1 VVIDIPLR
9 HHVIMRIGVWE
20 LPARSDVGRVVDLL
34 LWCATGVAAGLA
46 ALAHFGGA
54 SPVVR
59 FLGTLGAITL
69 ASAVLG
75 RALDQLGG
83 RMRPATI
90 GTFQAVVGN
99 LPELIICIFALRA
112 GLVTV
117 VQAALIGSVLNLLL
131 LGNGL
136 AYLTGGLKNGTM
148 TIDGRHAK
156 VTRVMLVLL
165 MATLITPAIA
175 VNLGTPAAEHTTAVS
190 NVVAIALLTVFVVSL
205 PFRLGKNTDAP
216 PPVHNGTGEAKVGT
230 WPLPRVLLL
239 VAVAGLVIAF
249 EADWLM
255 SALGPATE
263 AMNLDPAFVGLFL
276 VATVGNLSQL
286 APAVQLSLRGDADT
300 ATAITMEGALQVA
313 LMLAPVLTLIAPL
326 LGAGEFTL
334 IFPPLQIVAVIVA
347 ALLVVFVTIDGT
359 VNHLEGLALVALYTV
374 LGSLFWWG

>member
-1 VVIDIPLR
+1 MVNRPQISNSVCPSLSVSSSRMTRRVASLIALYRSGSASTGTFIGKRTLACQADTGPRRSAHVALRTVVAKTALR
-9 HHVIMRIGVWE
+9 HSVITKNRA
-20 LPARSDVGRVVDLL
+20 LDVRRRRRRRDIGRVVDLL
-34 LWCATGVAAGLA
+34 LWCATAVAAVLA
-46 ALAHFGGA
+46 AFAHYGDA
-54 SPVVR
+54 SPVLR

-83 RMRPATI
+83 RMRPAAI

-136 AYLTGGLKNGTM
+136 AYLTGGLRNGTM

-190 NVVAIALLTVFVVSL
+190 YVVAIALLTVFVVSL
-205 PFRLGKNTDAP
+205 PFRLGKNADAP

-230 WPLPRVLLL
+230 WPLPRVLVL
-239 VAVAGLVIAF
+239 VAVAGLLIAF
-249 EADWLM
+249 EADWLT
-255 SALGPATE
+255 SSLGPATE
-263 AMNLDPAFVGLFL
+263 A
-276 VATVGNLSQL
+276 
-286 APAVQLSLRGDADT
+286 
-300 ATAITMEGALQVA
+300 
-313 LMLAPVLTLIAPL
+313 
-326 LGAGEFTL
+326 
-334 IFPPLQIVAVIVA
+334 
-347 ALLVVFVTIDGT
+347 
-359 VNHLEGLALVALYTV
+359 
-374 LGSLFWWG
+374 

>member
-1 VVIDIPLR
+1 MLALVSEATRWRRDIGR
-9 HHVIMRIGVWE
+9 MV
-20 LPARSDVGRVVDLL
+20 DVL
-34 LWCATGVAAGLA
+34 LWCLTVVAALLA
-46 ALAHFGGA
+46 AVAHFTGA
-54 SPVVR
+54 PPVLR
-59 FLGTLGAITL
+59 FFGTLAAITL

-83 RMRPATI
+83 RMRPAAI

-112 GLVTV
+112 GLITV

-136 AYLTGGLKNGTM
+136 AYLTGGLRNGTM

-175 VNLGTPAAEHTTAVS
+175 VNLGTPAAQHTNAVS
-190 NVVAIALLTVFVVSL
+190 YVVAIALLVVFVVAL
-205 PFRLGKNTDAP
+205 PFRLGKNADAP
-216 PPVHNGTGEAKVGT
+216 PPVHNGAGEAKVGT
-230 WPLPRVLLL
+230 WPLPRVLL
-239 VAVAGLVIAF
+239 VVGAAGLLIAF

-255 SALGPATE
+255 DALLPATE
-263 AMNLDPAFVGLFL
+263 AMNLNAAFVGLFL

-286 APAVQLSLRGDADT
+286 VPAVQLSLRGDADT

>member
-1 VVIDIPLR
+1 
-9 HHVIMRIGVWE
+9 M
-20 LPARSDVGRVVDLL
+20 DLL
-34 LWCATGVAAGLA
+34 LWCATAVAAVLA
-46 ALAHFGGA
+46 AFAHYGDA
-54 SPVVR
+54 SPVLR

-83 RMRPATI
+83 RMRPAAI

-136 AYLTGGLKNGTM
+136 AYLTGGLRNGTM

-190 NVVAIALLTVFVVSL
+190 YVVAIALLTVFVVSL
-205 PFRLGKNTDAP
+205 PFRLGKNADAP

-230 WPLPRVLLL
+230 WPLPRVLVL
-239 VAVAGLVIAF
+239 VAVAGLLIAF
-249 EADWLM
+249 EADWLT
-255 SALGPATE
+255 SSLGPATE

>member
-1 VVIDIPLR
+1 MQALATEVKR
-9 HHVIMRIGVWE
+9 R
-20 LPARSDVGRVVDLL
+20 RRDVGRVVDLL
-34 LWCATGVAAGLA
+34 LWGATIVSAVLA
-46 ALAHFGGA
+46 ALAHYGGA
-54 SPVVR
+54 SAVLQ
-59 FLGTLGAITL
+59 FFATLGAITL

-75 RALDQLGG
+75 RSLDQLGG
-83 RMRPATI
+83 RMRPAAI

-136 AYLTGGLKNGTM
+136 AYLTGGLRNGTM

-175 VNLGTPAAEHTTAVS
+175 VNLGTPAAQHTNAVS
-190 NVVAIALLTVFVVSL
+190 YVVAIALLAVFVVSL
-205 PFRLGKNTDAP
+205 PFRLGKDADAP

-230 WPLPRVLLL
+230 WPLPRVLIL
-239 VAVAGLVIAF
+239 VAAAGLLIAI
-249 EADWLM
+249 EADWLTE
-255 SALGPATE
+255 ALIPATE
-263 AMNLDPAFVGLFL
+263 AMNLNAAFVGLFL

-326 LGAGEFTL
+326 LGAGAFTL

>member
-1 VVIDIPLR
+1 MGEAASGVQGRRQDI
-9 HHVIMRIGVWE
+9 
-20 LPARSDVGRVVDLL
+20 GRLVDLM
-34 LWCATGVAAGLA
+34 LWVATIIA
-46 ALAHFGGA
+46 ALLVGAAHFAGA
-54 SPVVR
+54 PPVLR

-136 AYLTGGLKNGTM
+136 AYLTGGLRNGTM

-156 VTRVMLVLL
+156 VTRVLLVLL

-175 VNLGTPAAEHTTAVS
+175 VNLGTPAAEHTSAVS
-190 NVVAIALLTVFVVSL
+190 YVVAIALLTVFLVSL

-230 WPLPRVLLL
+230 WPLPRVLIL
-239 VAVAGLVIAF
+239 VVVAGLLIAF
-249 EADWLM
+249 EADWLTD
-255 SALGPATE
+255 ALVPATE
-263 AMNLDPAFVGLFL
+263 AMGLNPAFVGLFL

-359 VNHLEGLALVALYTV
+359 VNHLEGLALVALYIV

>member
-1 VVIDIPLR
+1 MQALATEVKR
-9 HHVIMRIGVWE
+9 R
-20 LPARSDVGRVVDLL
+20 RRDVGRVVDLL
-34 LWCATGVAAGLA
+34 LWGATIVSALLA
-46 ALAHFGGA
+46 ALAHYGGA
-54 SPVVR
+54 SAVLQ
-59 FLGTLGAITL
+59 FFATLGAITL

-83 RMRPATI
+83 RMRPAAI

-136 AYLTGGLKNGTM
+136 AYLTGGLRNGTM

-175 VNLGTPAAEHTTAVS
+175 VNLGTPAAQHTNAVS
-190 NVVAIALLTVFVVSL
+190 YVVAIALLTVFLVSL
-205 PFRLGKNTDAP
+205 PFRLGKGGDAP

-230 WPLPRVLLL
+230 WPLPRVMIL
-239 VAVAGLVIAF
+239 VAAAGLLIAM
-249 EADWLM
+249 EADWLTE
-255 SALGPATE
+255 ALIPATE
-263 AMNLDPAFVGLFL
+263 AMNLNAAFVGLFL

-326 LGAGEFTL
+326 LGAGAFTL

>member
-1 VVIDIPLR
+1 MKNRALDVRRRRRDI
-9 HHVIMRIGVWE
+9 
-20 LPARSDVGRVVDLL
+20 GRVVDLL
-34 LWCATGVAAGLA
+34 LWCATAVAAVLA
-46 ALAHFGGA
+46 ALAHHGGA
-54 SPVVR
+54 SPVLR

-83 RMRPATI
+83 RMRPAAI

-136 AYLTGGLKNGTM
+136 AYLTGGLRNGTM

-190 NVVAIALLTVFVVSL
+190 YVVAIALLTVFVVSL
-205 PFRLGKNTDAP
+205 PFRLGKNADAP

-230 WPLPRVLLL
+230 WPLPRVLVL
-239 VAVAGLVIAF
+239 VAVAGLLIAF
-249 EADWLM
+249 EADWLT
-255 SALGPATE
+255 SSLGPATE